1 MDLQQY
7 QALYAQV
14 LVQIGVQLK
23 PGQAL
28 CVEAPIEQ
36 RPFVELLARAA
47 YQAGCGQFGVIWH
60 WDALDRLGLEQGLAF
75 ENGADLAA
83 AAHYAAKGAAMIYLD
98 SPDLSAFADL
108 DAPRLA
114 RRAAAIKQ
122 IRNTFRQQAP
132 GCGLTLACLPS
143 QPWADLVFPDLPRQ
157 QRLEALWDAV
167 LTCTRCKEADPI
179 EAWQQYIRFTAKRKQ
194 LLDSKGYTAF
204 HFHGGGNEAIFV
216 PAQGERW
223 KGGCMETADRVWSP
237 NVPTEE
243 IFLAPHKYQVEG
255 KLVSSLPLNHK
266 GGLIEGIEL
275 TLRQGRIVEY
285 RAKKGQE
292 LLEQIIET
300 DEGSHYLG
308 EMALVAQDSPI
319 ARLGRVFYTTLYDEN
334 AACHVAIGDAL
345 GMVQDPAQRE
355 ALGLNSSGVH
365 VDFMVGSSQLSVD
378 GKLPDGTWQPVLKN
392 GLWALEDMEKGGAQ

>member
-1 MDLQQY
+1 MELQQY
-7 QALYAQV
+7 QARYAQV

-36 RPFVELLARAA
+36 QPFVQLLAQAA

-60 WDALDRLGLEQGLAF
+60 WDALDRAGLEQGLPF
-75 ENGADLAA
+75 QNGADLAA
-83 AAHYAAKGAAMIYLD
+83 AEYYAAKGAAMIYLD
-98 SPDLSAFADL
+98 SPDLSAFEGMEASQ
-108 DAPRLA
+108 LA
-114 RRAAAIKQ
+114 QRAAAIKK
-122 IRNTFRQQAP
+122 IRNTFRQKAP

-143 QPWADLVFPDLPRQ
+143 QPWADLVFPDLPQ
-157 QRLEALWDAV
+157 AQRLEALWDAV
-167 LTCTRCKEADPI
+167 LSCTRCKEEDPV

-194 LLDSKGYTAF
+194 LLDAKGYTAF
-204 HFHGGGNEAIFV
+204 HFHGGGNEAVFV
-216 PAQGERW
+216 PAVQETW
-223 KGGCMETADRVWSP
+223 KGGCMETKDRVWSP

-243 IFLAPHKYQVEG
+243 IFIAPHKYRVEG

-275 TLRQGRIVEY
+275 TLHEGRIVAY
-285 RAKKGQE
+285 KARKGQQ

-319 ARLGRVFYTTLYDEN
+319 ARMNRVFYTTLYDEN

-345 GMVQDPAQRE
+345 GLEQDPVRRE
-355 ALGLNSSGVH
+355 ALGLNSSSVH
-365 VDFMVGSSQLSVD
+365 VAFMVGSSQLCVD
-378 GKLPDGTWQPVLKN
+378 GKWPDGTWQPILKD
-392 GLWALEDMEKGGAQ
+392 GLWALEELKGEAQ

>member
-1 MDLQQY
+1 MELQQY
-7 QALYAQV
+7 QQNYARV
-14 LVQIGVQLK
+14 LVEIGVQLK

-36 RPFVELLARAA
+36 RPFVELLAQAA
-47 YQAGCGQFGVIWH
+47 YRAGCGQFGVIWH
-60 WDALDRLGLEQGLAF
+60 WDALDSLGLKQGAQF

-98 SPDLSAFADL
+98 SPDLSAFAGI

-114 RRAAAIKQ
+114 GRAAAIKQ

-143 QPWADLVFPDLPRQ
+143 QPWADLVFPELPRHR
-157 QRLEALWDAV
+157 RLEALWDAV
-167 LTCTRCKEADPI
+167 LCCTRCKEQDPI
-179 EAWQQYIRFTAKRKQ
+179 LAWQQYFRSTAKRKQ
-194 LLDSKGYTAF
+194 LLDAKGYTAF
-204 HFHGGGNEAIFV
+204 HFHGGGNEAILL
-216 PAQGERW
+216 PAEREQW
-223 KGGCMETADRVWSP
+223 KGGCMDYQGRIWSP

-243 IFLAPHKYQVEG
+243 IFIAPHKDLSAG
-255 KLVSSLPLNHK
+255 KLVSSLPLNYK

-275 TLRQGRIVEY
+275 TLQGGRIVEY
-285 RAKKGQE
+285 RAAKGQD

-334 AACHVAIGDAL
+334 AACHIAIGDSL
-345 GMVQDPAQRE
+345 SMVQDPERRE
-355 ALGLNSSGVH
+355 ALGLNSSAVH
-365 VDFMVGSSQLSVD
+365 VDFMVGSSQLCVD
-378 GKLPDGTWQPVLKN
+378 GRLPDGTWQPILQN
-392 GLWALEDMEKGGAQ
+392 GLWALKDMEKGGDL